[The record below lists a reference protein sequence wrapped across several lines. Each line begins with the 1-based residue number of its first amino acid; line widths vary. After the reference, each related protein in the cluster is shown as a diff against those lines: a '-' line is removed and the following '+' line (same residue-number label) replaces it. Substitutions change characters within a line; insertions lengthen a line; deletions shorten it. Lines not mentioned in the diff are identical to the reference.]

1 MEGIWQTE
9 RGVPLLL
16 FAIPNERERRND
28 FAISI
33 PNGAS
38 LILKHDANAELQ
50 GLNEF
55 KDRHPPVA
63 PVFFAFRVMV
73 GVGVLML
80 AMSWFGAWR
89 IWRLASLP
97 RWYKFGLAAMT
108 FSGWIAVVAGW
119 LVTEVGRQPWLIQ
132 GVMTTAEAASS
143 VPAGSIA
150 LTLTAYALVYTG
162 LMVSFMVVVTQLAL
176 KDAQDDTGETAS
188 SVNKPTL
195 VT

>member
-1 MEGIWQTE
+1 
-9 RGVPLLL
+9 
-16 FAIPNERERRND
+16 
-28 FAISI
+28 
-33 PNGAS
+33 
-38 LILKHDANAELQ
+38 
-50 GLNEF
+50 
-55 KDRHPPVA
+55 
-63 PVFFAFRVMV
+63 MV

-89 IWRLASLP
+89 CLRRSTLP
-97 RWYKFGLAAMT
+97 RWYKFGLAGMT

-176 KDAQDDTGETAS
+176 KDAQDDTGEAAS
-188 SVNKPTL
+188 AAIKPTL
-195 VT
+195 AT

>member
-1 MEGIWQTE
+1 
-9 RGVPLLL
+9 
-16 FAIPNERERRND
+16 
-28 FAISI
+28 
-33 PNGAS
+33 
-38 LILKHDANAELQ
+38 
-50 GLNEF
+50 
-55 KDRHPPVA
+55 
-63 PVFFAFRVMV
+63 MV

-89 IWRLASLP
+89 SWRREDLP
-97 RWYKFGLAAMT
+97 RWFKIGLAGMT

-132 GVMTTAEAASS
+132 GVMKTAEAASN

-176 KDAQDDTGETAS
+176 KDAQEDAGAAARSAAVT
-188 SVNKPTL
+188 PTPA
-195 VT
+195 T